1 VKSGRIDE
9 RKGVCVLQGR
19 PVQLKFSQ
27 YPLTHSYLQSL
38 ELPVSDPC
46 VVGRVDD
53 SIVECLWIS
62 IPWVG
67 A

>member
-1 VKSGRIDE
+1 
-9 RKGVCVLQGR
+9 VCVLQGR